1 MPPSLLAW
9 VLFRTMKKMT
19 EIGVDLTLVSVAGR
33 ILEFKYFSFLNRQP
47 SRKCFVLKSG
57 WSYKD
62 YFNCILSHVGDIL
75 TLKSA
80 SAVSFLSCVNNDV
93 GTERSPS

>member
-1 MPPSLLAW
+1 
-9 VLFRTMKKMT
+9 MT
-19 EIGVDLTLVSVAGR
+19 EIGVDPTLVSVAGR

-47 SRKCFVLKSG
+47 SQKCYVLKSG
-57 WSYKD
+57 WSYLNKD
-62 YFNCILSHVGDIL
+62 YFNCIRSHVGEIL

-93 GTERSPS
+93 GTERTPS